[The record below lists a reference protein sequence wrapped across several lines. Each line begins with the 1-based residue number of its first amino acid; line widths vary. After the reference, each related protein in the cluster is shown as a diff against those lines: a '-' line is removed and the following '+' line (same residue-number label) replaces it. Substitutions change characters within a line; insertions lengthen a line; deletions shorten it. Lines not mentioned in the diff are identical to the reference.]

1 MTTYQRQSIDL
12 MNSIKFPVAFS
23 QNRNK
28 KIIKFAWRLK
38 RPQIARATLRK
49 ENGAGGIS
57 CPDYTIT
64 QQ

>member
-1 MTTYQRQSIDL
+1 
-12 MNSIKFPVAFS
+12 MNSIKFPMAFS

-28 KIIKFAWRLK
+28 KILKFAWSLK

-49 ENGAGGIS
+49 KNGAGDIS
-57 CPDYTIT
+57 CPDYTTT